1 MVAQIESA
9 DGLKDAG
16 NEAIKEGQFAIAEEK
31 SVKTRLII
39 FYDCWSGFFLNLA
52 SKTF

>member
-31 SVKTRLII
+31 SVTRLII
-39 FYDCWSGFFLNLA
+39 FYDF
-52 SKTF
+52 